1 MKWNTGVL
9 GPVIAT
15 EQLAVIYCIVFRA
28 SYVWSTTRYSFT
40 IPGDASPPTERT
52 AIYFIRPYISWTELE
67 VLFAHSHIVDRL
79 CY

>member
-15 EQLAVIYCIVFRA
+15 EQLAVIYCIVFGA
-28 SYVWSTTRYSFT
+28 SYVLSTTRYSFT

>member
-15 EQLAVIYCIVFRA
+15 EQLAVIYCIVFGA
-28 SYVWSTTRYSFT
+28 SYVLSTTRYSFT

-52 AIYFIRPYISWTELE
+52 AIYFISEGPQGPYIS
-67 VLFAHSHIVDRL
+67 
-79 CY
+79 